1 MKTRYALDPV
11 NRECGSLDQAEK
23 KNTIKS
29 ESKFRLIVYGMLSL
43 KKKKKK
49 KRERERKK
57 KKEKKKKGSN
67 NTIIMLHTHHPI
79 FSRSMLLKT
88 SLKINR

>member
-1 MKTRYALDPV
+1 MKTRYALDSV

-43 KKKKKK
+43 KKRRKKE
-49 KRERERKK
+49 RERE
-57 KKEKKKKGSN
+57 KKEKKKRKKAP
-67 NTIIMLHTHHPI
+67 TTQ
-79 FSRSMLLKT
+79 
-88 SLKINR
+88 